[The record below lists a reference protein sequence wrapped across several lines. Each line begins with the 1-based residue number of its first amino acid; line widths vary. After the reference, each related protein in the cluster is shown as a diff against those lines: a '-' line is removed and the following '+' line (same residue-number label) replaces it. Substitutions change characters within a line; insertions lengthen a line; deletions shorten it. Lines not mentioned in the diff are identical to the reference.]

1 MIALVLAAF
10 QIVAAQPPASPESLL
25 VKDATRQK
33 AVALV
38 AGDGGPLLRADA
50 LRPVVRMTV
59 SHLTGDRW
67 MLIVNGAAIQ
77 VEQGSRFARVG
88 SDSYQLAS
96 AVDVRKGELYVPL
109 QLVAEVIP
117 RVATNLVWDAPRFE
131 LRAFST
137 PARNAE
143 RRDSD
148 DVPPATRVAT
158 RTEEPSKAA
167 PKTTPT
173 TTPRT
178 TPKTAPK
185 AASKGDDVQLAGQP
199 RRVRQLVVVDAG
211 HGGVDP
217 GMRGPLYG
225 GPKIVEKD
233 VTLDVAKHVGAAL
246 NRRGIDVKYTR
257 TTDTLIALDDRG
269 RIANEAHADLF
280 VSIHVNAANPNWKD
294 PGGARGFETY
304 FLSEAKT
311 EDARRVEQ
319 MENEVV
325 KFETR
330 TSGPS
335 SDALSFVLNDMAQN
349 EHLREANELADLIQ
363 TRLAKVHPGPSRG
376 VKQAGF
382 RVLVT
387 AFMPAVLVEIGFGSN
402 PADAAFMTERKHVDE
417 MSAAIADAVVE
428 YLKGYERRVSSSGTA
443 APRGGALAPR

>member
-1 MIALVLAAF
+1 MIVALLAAF
-10 QIVAAQPPASPESLL
+10 QLAAAQPAPIGTAGPLV
-25 VKDATRQK
+25 VKDASRSTS
-33 AVALV
+33 VALI
-38 AGDGGPLLRADA
+38 ATADGPILRADA
-50 LRPVVRMTV
+50 LRPILPITV
-59 SHLTGDRW
+59 SHLMGDRW
-67 MLIVNGAAIQ
+67 MLIVNGAAIE
-77 VEQGSRFARVG
+77 VEQGSRLAKVG
-88 SDSYQLAS
+88 QESYQLA
-96 AVDVRKGELYVPL
+96 AMVEVRKGALYVPL
-109 QLVAEVIP
+109 QLVAELVP
-117 RVATNLVWDAPRFE
+117 RVATNVVWDASRFE

-137 PARNAE
+137 VTRAAEQRAAEERAE
-143 RRDSD
+143 RRQADRRIADRGDSSPPSAPSVAARSRAD
-148 DVPPATRVAT
+148 DVA
-158 RTEEPSKAA
+158 
-167 PKTTPT
+167 
-173 TTPRT
+173 
-178 TPKTAPK
+178 
-185 AASKGDDVQLAGQP
+185 LAGRP
-199 RRVRQLVVVDAG
+199 RRARQLVVVDAG

-225 GPKIVEKD
+225 GPQIIEKN
-233 VTLDVAKHVGAAL
+233 VTLTVAKRVGAAL
-246 NRRGIDVKYTR
+246 GRRGIDVKYTR

-363 TRLAKVHPGPSRG
+363 HRLALVHPGPSRG

-402 PADAAFMTERKHVDE
+402 PADAAFMTDPKHVDE
-417 MSAAIADAVVE
+417 MSAAIADGVVA
-428 YLKGYERRVSSSGTA
+428 YLKGYERRVSASTGATRSG
-443 APRGGALAPR
+443 GLAPR

>member
-1 MIALVLAAF
+1 MIALLFAAF
-10 QIVAAQPPASPESLL
+10 QIAAAQPASTARPDSLV
-25 VKDATRQK
+25 VKDAARS
-33 AVALV
+33 ASVPLV
-38 AGDGGPLLRADA
+38 PGDGGPLLRADA
-50 LRPVVRMTV
+50 LRPIVPVTV
-59 SHLTGDRW
+59 SHLTGERW
-67 MLIVNGAAIQ
+67 MLIVNGTAIQ
-77 VEQGSRFARVG
+77 VEEGSRFAKVG
-88 SDSYQLAS
+88 DDSYQLA
-96 AVDVRKGELYVPL
+96 APVDVRHGKLYVPL
-109 QLVAEVIP
+109 QLVAEVVP
-117 RVATNLVWDAPRFE
+117 RVATNLVWDPQRFE

-137 PARNAE
+137 PTRAAE
-143 RRDSD
+143 RRDTE
-148 DVPPATRVAT
+148 DVKPATRVAA
-158 RTEEPSKAA
+158 RTDSSPKVAA
-167 PKTTPT
+167 K
-173 TTPRT
+173 RDEV
-178 TPKTAPK
+178 
-185 AASKGDDVQLAGQP
+185 SQAGHP
-199 RRVRQLVVVDAG
+199 RRARQLVVVDAG

-225 GPKIVEKD
+225 GPPVVEKD
-233 VTLDVAKHVGAAL
+233 VTLNVAKRVGAAL

-402 PADAAFMTERKHVDE
+402 PADAAFMSDRKHVDE

-428 YLKGYERRVSSSGTA
+428 YLKGYERRVSSSSA
-443 APRGGALAPR
+443 APRGGVLAPR

>member
-1 MIALVLAAF
+1 MIAILLAAF
-10 QIVAAQPPASPESLL
+10 QVAATQPASAVRPESLL
-25 VKDATRQK
+25 VKDATRS
-33 AVALV
+33 AMVALIP
-38 AGDGGPLLRADA
+38 GEGGPLLRADA
-50 LRPVVRMTV
+50 LRPIVPVTV
-59 SHLTGDRW
+59 SHLTGERW

-77 VEQGSRFARVG
+77 VESGSRLAKVG
-88 SDSYQLAS
+88 EESYQLA
-96 AVDVRKGELYVPL
+96 APVDVRGGRLYVPL

-117 RVATNLVWDAPRFE
+117 RVATNVVWDATRFE

-137 PARNAE
+137 PTRAAE
-143 RRDSD
+143 RRDSEVVRLPAKVAVREAPAKSVPARG
-148 DVPPATRVAT
+148 DVL
-158 RTEEPSKAA
+158 
-167 PKTTPT
+167 
-173 TTPRT
+173 
-178 TPKTAPK
+178 
-185 AASKGDDVQLAGQP
+185 QAGQP
-199 RRVRQLVVVDAG
+199 RRARQLVVVDAG

-217 GMRGPLYG
+217 GMKGPLYG
-225 GPKIVEKD
+225 GPAVVEKD
-233 VTLDVAKHVGAAL
+233 VTLNVAKRVGAAL

-363 TRLAKVHPGPSRG
+363 NRLAKVHPGPSRG

-402 PADAAFMTERKHVDE
+402 PADAAFMSDRKHVDE

-428 YLKGYERRVSSSGTA
+428 YLKGYERRVSSSSA
-443 APRGGALAPR
+443 APRGGVLAPR